1 MKFFSKFA
9 LALSLSSVAI
19 APAAYAKTDKK
30 EAQTPAQIKVK
41 LSKKFIT
48 AYSPAVTA
56 ANKQKDIPAAVA
68 LLPSVRAGIENED
81 DRYEAGNFF
90 LSVGVASKD
99 KKIQSEGLDL
109 LLAST
114 TTPVDQRGKFLFYK
128 GAFAFDDKD
137 YATAENNLKQA
148 YASGYR
154 ANDTSFLIATTQYQ
168 LGKYTEAQNSMRNAV
183 AEKNAAGQQ
192 VPSDWYVRAK
202 SIATKQKDNAGT
214 IYWATE
220 LVKATGS
227 KEAYHDLLFPFLA
240 YTDLTMQ
247 ERLDTYR
254 LARETGSMLFEQ
266 EYKGY
271 IEYGDRQRNPA
282 EALAILNEGSAKG
295 LINLS
300 SITFAEAIR
309 DATADK
315 IELARNWDADEQF
328 AMKQSSGTQA
338 MLFADRLFGF
348 GEFARAA
355 ANYKTAIDKG
365 NLVGRDGVDYKDQ
378 ALTRLGI
385 TKLKTGD
392 FAGAKLE
399 WAKVSSAN
407 RKSIVSFWTIYANQ
421 RLAALAPPAAPAVKP
436 AS

>member
-1 MKFFSKFA
+1 MKFISKFA
-9 LALSLSSVAI
+9 LALSLSSFAI

-30 EAQTPAQIKVK
+30 EAQKPAQIKLK
-41 LSKKFIT
+41 LSKKFIA
-48 AYSPAVTA
+48 AYGPAVTA

-81 DRYEAGNFF
+81 DRFEAGNFF
-90 LSVGVASKD
+90 LSMGVAAKD

-114 TTPVDQRGKFLFYK
+114 TTPADQKAKYLFYK
-128 GAFAFDDKD
+128 GAFAYDARD
-137 YATAENNLKQA
+137 YANAESNLKQA
-148 YASGYR
+148 YDSGYR
-154 ANDTSFLIATTQYQ
+154 ANDTSFLISVSQSQ
-168 LGKYTEAQNSMRNAV
+168 LGKYAEAQNSMRKAV
-183 AEKNAAGQQ
+183 AEKNASGQP
-192 VPSDWYVRAK
+192 VPSEWYAHAK
-202 SIATKQKDNAGT
+202 TVASKQKDNAGT

-240 YTDLTMQ
+240 FGDLTAQ

-271 IEYGDRQRNPA
+271 LEYGDRQRNPA

-295 LINLS
+295 LVNLS
-300 SITFAEAIR
+300 SVTFSEAVR
-309 DATADK
+309 DANADK
-315 IELARNWDADEQF
+315 VELARNWDADEQF

-338 MLFADRLFGF
+338 MLFGDRLFGF
-348 GEFARAA
+348 GEFKRAA
-355 ANYKTAIDKG
+355 ANYQAALDKG

-378 ALTRLGI
+378 AITRLGI
-385 TKLKTGD
+385 TKLKLGD
-392 FAGAKLE
+392 FAGAKQE
-399 WAKVSSAN
+399 WAKVTGAN
-407 RKSIVSFWTIYANQ
+407 RKSIASFWTIYANQ
-421 RLAALAPPAAPAVKP
+421 RSAALTPSVAPVVKP

>member
-9 LALSLSSVAI
+9 LALSLSGVAI

-30 EAQTPAQIKVK
+30 EAPQPAQVKVK
-41 LSKKFIT
+41 LSKKFIA
-48 AYSPAVTA
+48 AYGPAVTA

-68 LLPSVRAGIENED
+68 LLPSVKAGIENED

-90 LSVGVASKD
+90 LSMGVAAKD
-99 KKIQSEGLDL
+99 KKIQSEGLNL

-114 TTPVDQRGKFLFYK
+114 TTPVDQRAKFLFYK
-128 GAFAFDDKD
+128 GAFAFDAKD
-137 YATAENNLKQA
+137 YITAESNLKQA
-148 YASGYR
+148 YDNGYR
-154 ANDTSFLIATTQYQ
+154 ANDTSLLIATAQYQ
-168 LGKYTEAQNSMRNAV
+168 LGKYAEAQNSMRKAV
-183 AEKNAAGQQ
+183 AEKTASGQQ
-192 VPSDWYVRAK
+192 VPSDWYAQAK
-202 SIATKQKDNAGT
+202 SIATKQKDNAGA

-220 LVKATGS
+220 LVKSAGS

-240 YTDLTMQ
+240 FTDLTMQ

-254 LARETGSMLFEQ
+254 LARESGSMLFEQ

-271 IEYGDRQRNPA
+271 LEYGDRQRNPA
-282 EALAILNEGSAKG
+282 EALAILNEGAAKK

-300 SITFAEAIR
+300 NITFAEAVR

-328 AMKQSSGTQA
+328 GLKQSTGTQS

-348 GEFARAA
+348 SEFKRAA
-355 ANYKTAIDKG
+355 ANYQAALAKG

-378 ALTRLGI
+378 AITRLGI
-385 TKLKTGD
+385 TKFKIGD
-392 FAGAKLE
+392 IAGAKQE
-399 WAKVSSAN
+399 WAKVSGAN
-407 RKSIVSFWTIYANQ
+407 RKAIASFWTIYADQ
-421 RLAALAPPAAPAVKP
+421 RSAALAPSVAPAVKP